1 VKAKII
7 AELANGPTTPAA
19 DRVLEDQGVMVI
31 PDILAN
37 AGGVTVSY
45 YEWVQ
50 DQYSFFWSEKRIN
63 QTLEDT
69 MGDAFHKVHQT
80 AHRYGTDMRTGA
92 YILAIDRVA
101 EATRVR
107 GIFP

>member
-1 VKAKII
+1 MI
-7 AELANGPTTPAA
+7 
-19 DRVLEDQGVMVI
+19 I

-69 MGDAFHKVHQT
+69 MGDAFHKVHQK
-80 AHRYGTDMRTGA
+80 AQHYGTDMRTGA

>member
-1 VKAKII
+1 M
-7 AELANGPTTPAA
+7 
-19 DRVLEDQGVMVI
+19 LEDRGVMLI

-69 MGDAFHKVHQT
+69 MSDAFHKVYQT
-80 AHRYGTDMRTGA
+80 ANRYGTDMRTGA